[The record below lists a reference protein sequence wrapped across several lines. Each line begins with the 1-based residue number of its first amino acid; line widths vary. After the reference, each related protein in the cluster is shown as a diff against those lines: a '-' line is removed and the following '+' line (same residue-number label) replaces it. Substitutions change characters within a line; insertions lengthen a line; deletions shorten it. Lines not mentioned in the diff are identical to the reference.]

1 MAQLSVRVNNR
12 DYQVACADGEEEHV
26 RRLATDVN
34 RRVGALVAQIGQ
46 VGEARLL
53 LMTTLLLADE
63 VQDMRQRRQQAEPTP
78 SSETV
83 EALESLAERLEGVA
97 RHLETA

>member
-1 MAQLSVRVNNR
+1 VAQLTVRVNGR

-26 RRLATDVN
+26 RRLAADVN
-34 RRVGALVAQIGQ
+34 RRVAALVEQIGQ

-63 VQDMRQRRQQAEPTP
+63 VLELRQRAPAAPVPEPAAFA
-78 SSETV
+78 
-83 EALESLAERLEGVA
+83 ALESLLDRLEGVA
-97 RHLETA
+97 RQLESA

>member
-26 RRLATDVN
+26 RRLAADVN
-34 RRVGALVAQIGQ
+34 RRVTALVEQIGQ

-63 VQDMRQRRQQAEPTP
+63 VLELRQRPTAAEPASASVAT
-78 SSETV
+78 
-83 EALESLAERLEGVA
+83 LESLVERLEGVA

>member
-26 RRLATDVN
+26 RRLAADVN
-34 RRVGALVAQIGQ
+34 RRVGALVEQIGQ

-63 VQDMRQRRQQAEPTP
+63 VQEMRQRPQQAELSA
-78 SSETV
+78 SSETL
-83 EALESLAERLEGVA
+83 ETLESLAERLEGVA
-97 RHLETA
+97 QHLETA

>member
-26 RRLATDVN
+26 RRLAADVN
-34 RRVGALVAQIGQ
+34 RRVGALVEQIGQ

-63 VQDMRQRRQQAEPTP
+63 VQDMRQRPQPA
-78 SSETV
+78 SAETV
-83 EALESLAERLEGVA
+83 EALESLVERLEGVA